1 MRDTVHPVSAGF
13 WEKPNPGSD
22 GTTIGLKF
30 PHRVQR
36 RVALCFEAQEKRR
49 RQ

>member
-1 MRDTVHPVSAGF
+1 MGKIALEEHVLHTS
-13 WEKPNPGSD
+13 
-22 GTTIGLKF
+22 
-30 PHRVQR
+30 VQR